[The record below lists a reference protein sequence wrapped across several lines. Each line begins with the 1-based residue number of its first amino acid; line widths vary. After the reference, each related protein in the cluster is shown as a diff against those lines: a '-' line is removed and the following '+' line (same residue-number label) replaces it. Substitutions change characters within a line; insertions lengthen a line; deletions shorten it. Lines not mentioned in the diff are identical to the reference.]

1 MDWGT
6 FSPGLRPGTSVRLG
20 LGDLSAAIRGLTYLK
35 SS

>member
-20 LGDLSAAIRGLTYLK
+20 LGDYGLTYLK